1 MIITKTTLHTS
12 IDPSENSVQEFHSEF
27 VKKQDEFKNQ
37 HLIIDFSKKNIVTIE
52 ELLLFLSISS
62 QTKDNGMSFVI
73 VSTDVYMDE
82 LPEELIVVPTFIE
95 AEDILQMEA
104 IERELGF

>member
-1 MIITKTTLHTS
+1 MNIVKTALHTS
-12 IDPSENSVQEFHSEF
+12 ISPCETSIQEFHSEL
-27 VKKQDEFKNQ
+27 VKKQGDFKNQ
-37 HLIIDFSKKNIVTIE
+37 HLIIDLYKKNNVTIE
-52 ELLLFLSISS
+52 ELLLFLGISS
-62 QTKDNGMSFVI
+62 QIKDNGMSFVI
-73 VSTDVYMDE
+73 VSKEIFMDK

>member
-1 MIITKTTLHTS
+1 MIIDKTPLHTS
-12 IDPSENSVQEFHSEF
+12 INPGEFSIPKFHSDL

-37 HLIIDFSKKNIVTIE
+37 HLIIDFSKKNNVKIE
-52 ELLLFLSISS
+52 ELLLFLGISS
-62 QTKDNGMSFVI
+62 LTKDNGMSFVI
-73 VSTDVYMDE
+73 VSTDIYMDE
-82 LPEELIVVPTFIE
+82 LPEELVVVPTFLE